1 MNKCIFIGRTT
12 RDIELRY
19 TQSANPLA
27 VGNTSLAVESG
38 YGEKK
43 KTYFFNITA
52 FGKTAETMGQFVKK
66 GTKIA
71 VECEAKEDEY
81 TNREGN
87 KVRQVSFLVKSFE
100 FMEKKSAN
108 GNTQQQGKNEM
119 PQDNGNGFY
128 PVNESISDDDLPF

>member
-19 TQSANPLA
+19 TLSANPLA

-108 GNTQQQGKNEM
+108 GSTQQQEKNEM

>member
-19 TQSANPLA
+19 TLSANPLA

-100 FMEKKSAN
+100 FMEKKSAS

>member
-1 MNKCIFIGRTT
+1 
-12 RDIELRY
+12 
-19 TQSANPLA
+19 
-27 VGNTSLAVESG
+27 
-38 YGEKK
+38 
-43 KTYFFNITA
+43 
-52 FGKTAETMGQFVKK
+52 MGQFVKK

-108 GNTQQQGKNEM
+108 GNTQQQVGKNEM

-128 PVNESISDDDLPF
+128 PVNERFSDDDLPF

>member
-1 MNKCIFIGRTT
+1 M
-12 RDIELRY
+12 
-19 TQSANPLA
+19 A
-27 VGNTSLAVESG
+27 VGNTSIAVESG
-38 YGEKK
+38 YGDKK

-52 FGKTAETMGQFVKK
+52 FGKTAETMANFVKK

-71 VECEAKEDEY
+71 VECEAREDEF
-81 TNREGN
+81 TNREGA
-87 KVRQVSFLVKSFE
+87 KIRRISFLIKSFE

-108 GNTQQQGKNEM
+108 ANSQQQGKNEM

>member
-12 RDIELRY
+12 RDIEIRY

-27 VGNTSLAVESG
+27 VGNTSIAIESG
-38 YGEKK
+38 YGNKK
-43 KTYFFNITA
+43 KTHFFNITA
-52 FGKTAETMGQFVKK
+52 FGKTAETMEKFVKK

-87 KVRQVSFLVKSFE
+87 KIRLVSFIVKSFE

-108 GNTQQQGKNEM
+108 GNTQQQKNEM